1 MAGQNINIGT
11 FSWDT
16 NKIEN
21 QIAANRME
29 MQKYGSMVKVA
40 KDSVKEASKEIAE
53 LDKRI
58 ESETKKQERLNDQL
72 EKGYISQERYNSEI
86 EKSNEVIDELVD
98 EQIKLSK
105 AQADHLIIVNKSEQ
119 AIKDLR
125 LENNELNKLLAAGRT
140 ELSENESA
148 YRDLN
153 KELNALKTEAKNL
166 GAQMVILEQEG
177 KQGTDEYKKL
187 AAQFAETSQKADNLN
202 DKFKAIDKS
211 VGDNQRSVGDYK
223 DAITSAFSEIT
234 QGASQM
240 ASGNVIGGFEM
251 IKNGFKGISIAAQE
265 TMAFLLANPIT
276 AILVGI
282 AAVGTGIYL
291 GIKEIFKYNES
302 VRESIK
308 LTTDLTGY
316 TGQMADDIRVKAQ
329 ALADTFGG
337 DFNEVL
343 ETSNILAKQL
353 HITFDEAFNAIEQGY
368 VRGANA
374 NGDFLD
380 KLGEYAPLLA
390 KYGFDINEIIGLQVQ
405 AQQQGLFNDKF
416 EDSLKEAGISL
427 EEFTKAQSDALTSAF
442 GKDFSDKISKDI
454 NSGVLSVKDALILMA
469 AEANKRGLSVQQFG
483 ILTADVFKGAGE
495 DVGGTRVIFE
505 NLYEGIK
512 KLDQPL
518 TTIQQRTLD
527 LSKANLELAKAKDE
541 ALKSDKVI
549 EFQQAWEIAVV
560 KVQTLWY
567 DFVGVLMKGV
577 SWIDETLGISESFF
591 ELYETGQEY
600 IAQVKAVFN
609 EYVDTLSDLFD
620 ALGLNDG
627 ESKNFLKTIYSFFN
641 PLKQLKL
648 MYEAVILSLKA
659 FQEHIYQARI
669 NAVAFVNTVKTTFS
683 QLAAAIKNFD
693 ITKPMESLRAFTD
706 INIDKTFEKAKKN
719 AKDAIAFQ
727 KTLRETNK
735 SIQESLNNAA
745 NGASSVNKKSDGKT
759 QAEKDAEAKAAAE
772 ATKKAEAER
781 KKADA
786 QKVADAK
793 KAAEE
798 AKKAMEAEAKR
809 SLEISR
815 QNAEQSSQVAKS
827 ELAKY
832 IANNAEKYKDDK
844 TLLQKK
850 LQDQLAYWDEVKK
863 LQSKANEEERK
874 SKEFAIQQK
883 IDEIEKKKVLNQ
895 NDHNDI
901 ANLKSQ
907 ISVLNSEYATKE
919 IELTNE
925 TNSKKKELNKKNE
938 EQILEQKKLSQAI
951 GYQQQILALEKNGDN
966 EYAVRQVQLD
976 QETQQKL
983 EAFFKENELL
993 KQLDEDNYISN
1004 QEIELTRKELQTE
1017 IDAVDDENERLRLQN
1032 QLDQLNLIESTNAAK
1047 SKQITKEVDDFKLQ
1061 SRSQVLSGLA
1071 DLFGKESTLGKIFA
1085 GAQIVNDTTTNAS
1098 KAFTQA
1104 AVFASNPL
1112 TAPLAANA
1120 YIQGGIIIATGAAQL
1135 AKLVSPKG
1143 FADGG
1148 LIMDGVEIS
1157 RSNGDNRLIT
1167 AKDGEV
1173 ILNEDQQEA
1182 LGGSSIFKMIGVPGF
1197 ATGGVVGKASNLATV
1212 QNSLKIDSPSIQLS
1226 DEAVANIANAI
1237 YSGSQSGI
1245 SDLSENKRIANEA
1258 NF

>member
-1 MAGQNINIGT
+1 MENIDIGS
-11 FSWDT
+11 FNFDT
-16 NKIEN
+16 NKLTDK
-21 QIAANRME
+21 IAANRKQMDDW
-29 MQKYGSMVKVA
+29 KKSISDA
-40 KDSVKEASKEIAE
+40 KKAITESTKEIGILE
-53 LDKRI
+53 QKI
-58 ESETKKQERLNDQL
+58 ESERKAQERLSNDLQ
-72 EKGYISQERYNSEI
+72 KGYISQERYNSEI

-148 YRDLN
+148 YRNLN

-166 GAQMVILEQEG
+166 GAQMAILEKEG

-187 AAQFAETSQKADNLN
+187 ASQFAETSQKADDLN
-202 DKFKAIDKS
+202 NRFKEIDKS

-223 DAITSAFSEIT
+223 DAINSAFSEIT
-234 QGASQM
+234 QGAIQM
-240 ASGNVIGGFEM
+240 ASGNVNRGFEM

-276 AILVGI
+276 SILGGI

-291 GIKEIFKYNES
+291 GVKEIFNYNES
-302 VRESIK
+302 IRESIK

-316 TGQMADDIRVKAQ
+316 SGQMADDIRVRAQ
-329 ALADTFGG
+329 ALSDTFGG
-337 DFNEVL
+337 EFNEIL
-343 ETSNILAKQL
+343 KATNILAKQL
-353 HITFDEAFNAIEQGY
+353 NITFDEAFNAIEQGY

-380 KLGEYAPLLA
+380 RLSEYAPLLA

-405 AQQQGLFNDKF
+405 AQEQGLFNDKF

-483 ILTADVFKGAGE
+483 KLTADVFKGAGE

-567 DFVGVLMKGV
+567 DFVGVLMNGV
-577 SWIDETLGISESFF
+577 SWIDQTLGISESFF
-591 ELYETGQEY
+591 ELYEKGQEY
-600 IAQVKAVFN
+600 IAQVKAVFT
-609 EYVDTLSDLFD
+609 EYVDALSDLFD
-620 ALGLNDG
+620 ALGLNNG

-659 FQEHIYQARI
+659 FQENIYQARI

-683 QLAAAIKNFD
+683 QLAASVKNFD

-735 SIQESLNNAA
+735 SIQESLNNAT

-759 QAEKDAEAKAAAE
+759 QAEKDAEAE
-772 ATKKAEAER
+772 S

-786 QKVADAK
+786 QKVSDAK

-798 AKKAMEAEAKR
+798 AKKAMEDAAKKEQELLKNKAESASK
-809 SLEISR
+809 LA
-815 QNAEQSSQVAKS
+815 QL
-827 ELAKY
+827 ELAEYIQSNAKKY
-832 IANNAEKYKDDK
+832 DSDK
-844 TLLQKK
+844 ALTDKK
-850 LQDQLAYWDEVKK
+850 LKDQLAYYDEIQK
-863 LQSKANEEERK
+863 
-874 SKEFAIQQK
+874 IQQK
-883 IDEIEKKKVLNQ
+883 ANKEDENSKLVSAKTEEEKDVIKREFALKDKEL
-895 NDHNDI
+895 I
-901 ANLKSQ
+901 ANTEEEKAKIQ
-907 ISVLNSEYATKE
+907 KDYD
-919 IELTNE
+919 
-925 TNSKKKELNKKNE
+925 SKV
-938 EQILEQKKLSQAI
+938 LEQKKLLRATE
-951 GYQQQILALEKNGDN
+951 YQQRLLELDQQGATEAEKQRLQLEQQTTDKLLALFN
-966 EYAVRQVQLD
+966 ENEALRQFSEDAYITD
-976 QETQQKL
+976 QEV
-983 EAFFKENELL
+983 EAARRVLQDQINAERDVNE
-993 KQLDEDNYISN
+993 QM
-1004 QEIELTRKELQTE
+1004 
-1017 IDAVDDENERLRLQN
+1017 RLQA
-1032 QLDQLNLIESTNAAK
+1032 QLNTLNNIVAENDKKQIDIEAITQDSKLKMRADVLGGVAKLLGEETAAGKAAAIAQATINTWAGVSEVLRTK
-1047 SKQITKEVDDFKLQ
+1047 SVLPEPAATISRVINIGTVIAQGLGAVGQITKVQ
-1061 SRSQVLSGLA
+1061 
-1071 DLFGKESTLGKIFA
+1071 
-1085 GAQIVNDTTTNAS
+1085 
-1098 KAFTQA
+1098 
-1104 AVFASNPL
+1104 
-1112 TAPLAANA
+1112 PLANF
-1120 YIQGGIIIATGAAQL
+1120 GSGAAQIGG
-1135 AKLVSPKG
+1135 AIKKYKG
-1143 FADGG
+1143 YADGG
-1148 LIMDGVEIS
+1148 LISDGYEIQ

-1167 AKDGEV
+1167 AKTGEV
-1173 ILNEDQQEA
+1173 ILNERQQA
-1182 LGGSSIFKMIGVPGF
+1182 LLGGAPVFSAIGVPGF
-1197 ATGGVVGKASNLATV
+1197 ARGGIVTS
-1212 QNSLKIDSPSIQLS
+1212 SSPTIQSSIVNNNINI
-1226 DEAVANIANAI
+1226 EAMADILRQAVMDGAI
-1237 YSGSQSGI
+1237 SGTYSGSRSGI
-1245 SDLSENKRIANEA
+1245 TESAENAYIASRS